1 MSGTLGRHA
10 NDHMVSFY
18 VRTPGGFDIEYGT
31 DGRLVDD
38 ATWISRETTAVSLW
52 GHSFAA
58 CPTDAAPAFRQ
69 VLGHF
74 CTGVTVI
81 TAPGPAGFA
90 CQAFAALSLDP
101 PLVLFC
107 PGRSSVTWPVIA
119 RAGHFCANV
128 LADGQQELARRFG
141 TSGGDKF
148 AGVPWSPA
156 PSGAPVLDGALTW
169 VQCVVQAV
177 HEAGDHYLVTGRVT
191 GFGPAAPACRCCS
204 TAAGTR
210 PPTLSRAP
218 PRSSTR
224 CWPGHGTPTGCDPD
238 APGGEARPDVS
249 IGVDRGQRG
258 LDLLQRAAQL
268 HHLQHLARDLYL
280 ALHERLL
287 PVQLVLSTWVE
298 VSYDWL
304 IVTSAPSMS
313 PSPAEALP
321 SAMRSQ

>member
-1 MSGTLGRHA
+1 MPA
-10 NDHMVSFY
+10 P
-18 VRTPGGFDIEYGT
+18 RTEAG
-31 DGRLVDD
+31 
-38 ATWISRETTAVSLW
+38 
-52 GHSFAA
+52 AA
-58 CPTDAAPAFRQ
+58 QFRQ

-81 TAPGPAGFA
+81 TTMDEERPAGFA

-169 VQCVVQAV
+169 VQCAVQAV

-191 GFGPAAPACRCCS
+191 GLGPCRPGRPLLFYRGRYAAADL
-204 TAAGTR
+204 G
-210 PPTLSRAP
+210 
-218 PRSSTR
+218 
-224 CWPGHGTPTGCDPD
+224 PGF
-238 APGGEARPDVS
+238 E
-249 IGVDRGQRG
+249 Q
-258 LDLLQRAAQL
+258 
-268 HHLQHLARDLYL
+268 
-280 ALHERLL
+280 
-287 PVQLVLSTWVE
+287 
-298 VSYDWL
+298 
-304 IVTSAPSMS
+304 
-313 PSPAEALP
+313 SPAEVVDTLLAWP
-321 SAMRSQ
+321 RHADWM